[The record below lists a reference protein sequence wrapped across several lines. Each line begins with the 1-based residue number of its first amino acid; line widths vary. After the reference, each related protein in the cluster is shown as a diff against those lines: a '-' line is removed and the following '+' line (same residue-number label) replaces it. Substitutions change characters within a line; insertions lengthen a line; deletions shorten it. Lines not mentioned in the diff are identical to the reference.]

1 MSPAIDDRMRVDEGV
16 VDAVAHALGP
26 VGGTVDLSADGLIV
40 GSFAPD
46 KTIVI
51 DVLRHTS
58 APALAEAWERLR
70 ACAEARGATPVVV
83 VPHATASIVSR
94 AAAESI
100 NWMDL
105 AGNARIAGPGL
116 LVHVEGKK
124 RARALR
130 LAPDV
135 DPFARRSANLVRL
148 LLVEPGRPRSQKDL
162 VEASGL
168 SQSRVSKV
176 LSALGELALV
186 RRDENG
192 QYLVDDADALL
203 HAWADV
209 YSYRRQE
216 VVPAHMSG
224 SGIELARDLQDR
236 LGSAGVAHWFT
247 GLPAAWAYDQ
257 FSQFRLVS
265 VFVDGDPD
273 RLARDLGLRTSAR
286 GANVHLI
293 VRKDQRVE
301 IGEARPQG
309 LRCVHPTQVYLDL
322 LGLPERASEAADHLL
337 PIAVPR
343 SRGG

>member
-1 MSPAIDDRMRVDEGV
+1 MKVLLVVKGV
-16 VDAVAHALGP
+16 GRWASGP
-26 VGGTVDLSADGLIV
+26 VAAGCGG
-40 GSFAPD
+40 
-46 KTIVI
+46 
-51 DVLRHTS
+51 
-58 APALAEAWERLR
+58 
-70 ACAEARGATPVVV
+70 
-83 VPHATASIVSR
+83 SR
-94 AAAESI
+94 
-100 NWMDL
+100 
-105 AGNARIAGPGL
+105 
-116 LVHVEGKK
+116 VE
-124 RARALR
+124 
-130 LAPDV
+130 
-135 DPFARRSANLVRL
+135 RRSCL
-148 LLVEPGRPRSQKDL
+148 
-162 VEASGL
+162 
-168 SQSRVSKV
+168 
-176 LSALGELALV
+176 
-186 RRDENG
+186 
-192 QYLVDDADALL
+192 
-203 HAWADV
+203 
-209 YSYRRQE
+209 YRRQE